1 MEKTNLSEELYRF
14 LDMTEQG
21 LTMFQGQMMQEDVHA
36 VFCHIKGDKLNVQF
50 CGDPDLVTDAV
61 SALLAQIYEK
71 SFKNEMPFENYVCM
85 VMDSMSAYRAKICNG

>member
-50 CGDPDLVTDAV
+50 CGNPDLVTDAV

-71 SFKNEMPFENYVCM
+71 SFKKEMSFERFIENV
-85 VMDSMSAYRAKICNG
+85 VDSMVAYRTKICNG